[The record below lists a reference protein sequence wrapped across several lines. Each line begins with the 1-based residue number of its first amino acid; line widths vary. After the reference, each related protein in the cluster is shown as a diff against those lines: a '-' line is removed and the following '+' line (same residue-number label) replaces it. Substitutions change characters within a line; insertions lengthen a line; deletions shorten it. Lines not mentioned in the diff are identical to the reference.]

1 MVCSLII
8 QKRNK
13 DDYNE
18 ALFSIGI
25 TLINI
30 LILPTSYPN
39 IYNKNAS
46 IFVEDQA
53 VALSKHKN
61 LHVSVIGAV
70 PVSLKEIWK
79 KRLFKFGVFQY
90 QKNKV
95 NIELFLFPSIP
106 KLRRVNNFIR
116 YLLNKWLLKK
126 NMQNKID
133 IVHVHNSVA
142 AEAALWLQEKN
153 NIPYCITEHSSA
165 YARDLLTLHEIKKYA
180 KIYKNSIYNIAVSPD
195 LCKRLHYMF
204 DVPFTFIPNIVD
216 TEFFIPSENRY
227 KNFRFITVANLNK
240 NKNIL
245 LLVRAFSKVF
255 YNNTDVSLLILG
267 DGSEYKTL
275 QTEVEKLHMQ
285 NQITLYG
292 FATRDEV
299 LHELKQ
305 SHAFVLSS
313 HYETFGVVL
322 IEAMSCGLPV
332 ISTRS
337 GGPESIIENNQL
349 GLLVENNN
357 IEELAKAMLKVYNT
371 VFDTEYIR
379 NYTIEKFSENTVVT
393 KLYKVYN
400 DIVTKEGD
408 AGLYEN

>member
-1 MVCSLII
+1 M
-8 QKRNK
+8 
-13 DDYNE
+13 
-18 ALFSIGI
+18 
-25 TLINI
+25 INI

-61 LHVSVIGAV
+61 LHVSVVGAV

-133 IVHVHNSVA
+133 IVHVHNSA
-142 AEAALWLQEKN
+142 AGEAAFWLKEKF

-165 YARDLLTLHEIKKYA
+165 YARNLLTLHEIKIYKN
-180 KIYKNSIYNIAVSPD
+180 IYKNSIYNVAVSKNFCT
-195 LCKRLHYMF
+195 LLNEMF
-204 DVPFTFIPNIVD
+204 HTSFIYIPNIVN
-216 TEFFIPSENRY
+216 TNFFTPS
-227 KNFRFITVANLNK
+227 KNIHHEKFNFINIANLNR
-240 NKNIL
+240 NKNQL
-245 LLVRAFSKVF
+245 LLLQAFSKTF
-255 YNNTDVSLLILG
+255 SNNKNVHLFILG
-267 DGSEYKTL
+267 DGPEYKNL
-275 QTEVEKLHMQ
+275 KVEIEKLNMQ

-299 LHELKQ
+299 LQKLRQ
-305 SHAFVLSS
+305 SDAFVLSS
-313 HYETFGVVL
+313 KYETFGVVL

-332 ISTRS
+332 ISTKC
-337 GGPESIIENNQL
+337 GGPESIINDHKL
-349 GLLVENNN
+349 GLLVEKNN
-357 IEELAKAMLKVYNT
+357 IQNLSKAMSTMYTTKYDKT
-371 VFDTEYIR
+371 YIR
-379 NYTIEKFSENTVVT
+379 SYSIKEFSENTVIS
-393 KLYKVYN
+393 KLNTIYE
-400 DIVTKEGD
+400 DILCKK
-408 AGLYEN
+408 